1 MNEEELK
8 TLWLKDQ
15 TAPLIDF
22 AGLQKLSDNWHDKL
36 RRKARIDAWVQGI
49 TTVVCLV
56 PVFYYPR
63 LIFAAILVLIL
74 GVWYV
79 RELNGLYKNGNF
91 EVADATVIQSIRT
104 KIESLKKYFWRTRI
118 AVYVFVPLTLIA
130 AFYGIGAFDTSSVT
144 FGAWAVWLMKLILI
158 AEIAAALFTEIYF
171 KVLYTPALQELKN
184 LLGQLESEE

>member
-8 TLWLKDQ
+8 TLWLNDQ

-22 AGLQKLSDNWHDKL
+22 ARLQKLSNNWHDKL
-36 RRKARIDAWVQGI
+36 RRKARTDAWVQGI
-49 TTVVCLV
+49 TTIICLV

-79 RELNGLYKNGNF
+79 RELNGLYKDGIF
-91 EVADATVIQSIRT
+91 EVANSNVSQSIQA
-104 KIESLKKYFWRTRI
+104 KIEGLKRFFWRTRI

-130 AFYGIGAFDTSSVT
+130 VYYGIGTFDTTSVT
-144 FGAWAVWLMKLILI
+144 FADWAIWLTIIILI
-158 AEIAAALFTEIYF
+158 AEIVVVIFTEIYL
-171 KVLYTPALQELKN
+171 KILYMPALKELKD
-184 LLGQLESEE
+184 LSHQLDDE